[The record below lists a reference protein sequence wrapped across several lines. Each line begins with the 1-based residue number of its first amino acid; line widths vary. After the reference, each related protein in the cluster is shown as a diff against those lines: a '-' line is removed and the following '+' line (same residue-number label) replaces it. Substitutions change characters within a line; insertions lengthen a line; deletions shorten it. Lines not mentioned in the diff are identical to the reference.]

1 MSPFSDEISVVGRY
15 RGTQAGSTTRGLG
28 DLTWTTS
35 SDHLTN
41 VSHYEAKV
49 RLASDNSLVTT
60 IYLGK
65 PGGGNSV
72 NVRVNIAG
80 RLNAL
85 PAANYIVGVVAVNGS
100 GSSESV
106 ASNTFTVP
114 LAPEA

>member
-1 MSPFSDEISVVGRY
+1 MPFSEEFLVARR
-15 RGTQAGSTTRGLG
+15 RGTQSGSTTRGLG
-28 DLTWTTS
+28 DLSWTTS
-35 SDHLTN
+35 SDHVTN

-72 NVRVNIAG
+72 GVSINIAG

-85 PAANYIVGVVAVNGS
+85 PAGNYIVGVVAVNGS
-100 GSSESV
+100 GSSESI

-114 LAPEA
+114 LSPES